1 MAVVHCFSDLLVPVF
16 IKASVYVPSCLIKLL
31 QIPNFSVF
39 FLHGSSSC
47 VCIPRTS
54 HAGPCQRLS
63 WKVFASVHNLK
74 GITVAGFKLKVRRS
88 SLTRWMK
95 TNTWQ
100 IWSHSLV
107 PSAFLSLSVSLSVC
121 KWAPQTVS
129 LQVCQVYEPHHPLMP
144 PVFPCL

>member
-1 MAVVHCFSDLLVPVF
+1 MQMWLFTVF
-16 IKASVYVPSCLIKLL
+16 RPAGPNAHKSMCLCSFLFDKTASNTELSGH
-31 QIPNFSVF
+31 N
-39 FLHGSSSC
+39 SSSC
-47 VCIPRTS
+47 VCLPRTS
-54 HAGPCQRLS
+54 HAGPCQILS

-129 LQVCQVYEPHHPLMP
+129 RQVCQVYEPHHPLMP